1 MRSSKIHHGT
11 GTVEVVRLP
20 LTVLSNQWLAS
31 NPKSEQRKHW
41 IGRKRYPSSVRE
53 KNTALLVGCWIGSVI
68 ISGSHNQHHTF
79 GIEKFEIRLVI
90 KNFFFLVSSRHNFT
104 KPKPR
109 NKKETMLTSYSRT
122 LVARSS
128 SSTAAAASKR
138 MMSAITGVKG
148 REIID
153 SRGNPTVEV
162 DITTANGTFTASV
175 PSGASTGIYEACE
188 LRDGGSRYMGKGV
201 LQAVNNVNTVL
212 KDAVMG
218 LDAADQRAIDDAML
232 KADGSPNKVNVG
244 ANAILGSK
252 FVSFLFFGIFVYSFV
267 V

>member
-1 MRSSKIHHGT
+1 
-11 GTVEVVRLP
+11 
-20 LTVLSNQWLAS
+20 
-31 NPKSEQRKHW
+31 
-41 IGRKRYPSSVRE
+41 
-53 KNTALLVGCWIGSVI
+53 
-68 ISGSHNQHHTF
+68 
-79 GIEKFEIRLVI
+79 
-90 KNFFFLVSSRHNFT
+90 
-104 KPKPR
+104 
-109 NKKETMLTSYSRT
+109 MLTSYSRT

-252 FVSFLFFGIFVYSFV
+252 FVSFFFESLCTRLSYEIFCVYTSISKEKRTSTTTTSRSMTKKSASLDIVCSWRGIKSNFSDPTIVFCLILSYLKKIAIFSLASFSV
-267 V
+267 I